1 MMESPADI
9 IHAAIMRIVEDK
21 GNARFKGSTISPN
34 SLAAISTSV
43 KQELSRYQINH
54 HHT

>member
-1 MMESPADI
+1 MMESSANI
-9 IHAAIMRIVEDK
+9 IHAAIMRIVEDQ

-43 KQELSRYQINH
+43 KQEPSCYQINH